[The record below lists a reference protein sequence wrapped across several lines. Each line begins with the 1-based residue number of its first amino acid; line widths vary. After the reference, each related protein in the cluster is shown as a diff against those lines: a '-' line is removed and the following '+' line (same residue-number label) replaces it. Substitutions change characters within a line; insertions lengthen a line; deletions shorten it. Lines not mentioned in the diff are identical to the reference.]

1 MSAEPKVLETRPTC
15 SVGIMAFNEEANVG
29 YLLEALG
36 KQKLPGFTLLEVIV
50 VASGCTDRTEAIV
63 RERAAC
69 DPRIRLV
76 VQERREG
83 KASAVNLFLAE
94 ARGELLVLES
104 ADTLPRGDTLQR
116 LLEPFADPRVGMT
129 GARPYPVNTG
139 HFLMGY
145 AAHFFWWMHHT
156 LALGQPKLGEMVAFR
171 RFVREIPSDTAVDE
185 ASIEAIVQRA
195 GYLIHYTEDAIV
207 FNRGPESLSDYLA
220 QRRRIVAGH
229 LHLSRTQGYSVAS
242 YRYGIILRNLALKLR
257 NNIQLV
263 WRLAR
268 RRQKGFLK
276 VYVRHQ
282 FVRALV
288 VPVAILMEIQAEVLG
303 AWDYYVRGRNP
314 YIWPVAPT
322 TKKLR

>member
-1 MSAEPKVLETRPTC
+1 
-15 SVGIMAFNEEANVG
+15 MAFNEEANIG

-36 KQKLPGFTLLEVIV
+36 RQKLPGFTLLEVIV

-63 RERAAC
+63 RASADS
-69 DPRIRLV
+69 DPRIRLI

-104 ADTLPRGDTLQR
+104 ADTLPRRDTLQR
-116 LLEPFADPRVGMT
+116 LLEPFANPQVGMT
-129 GARPYPVNTG
+129 GARPYPVNG
-139 HFLMGY
+139 GRFLMGY

-156 LALGQPKLGEMVAFR
+156 LALGQPKPGEMVAFR
-171 RFVREIPSDTAVDE
+171 RFVLSIPLDTAVDE
-185 ASIEAIVQRA
+185 ASIESIVHRA
-195 GYLIHYTEDAIV
+195 GYLIHYAMDAIV
-207 FNRGPESLSDYLA
+207 FNRGPESLGDYLT

-229 LHLSRTQGYSVAS
+229 LHLRRTKRYSVAS
-242 YRYGIILRNLALKLR
+242 HRYGLILMNLARKLR
-257 NNIQLV
+257 NNIDLV

-288 VPVAILMEIQAEVLG
+288 VPVAVLMEILAELLG
-303 AWDYYVRGRNP
+303 AWDYYVCGRNP
-314 YIWPVAPT
+314 YIWPVAAT
-322 TKKLR
+322 TKRLR

>member
-1 MSAEPKVLETRPTC
+1 
-15 SVGIMAFNEEANVG
+15 MAFNEEANIG

-36 KQKLPGFTLLEVIV
+36 RQKLPGFTLLEVIV

-63 RERAAC
+63 RASADS
-69 DPRIRLV
+69 DPRIRLI

-104 ADTLPRGDTLQR
+104 ADTLPRRDTLQR
-116 LLEPFADPRVGMT
+116 LLEPLANPQVGMT
-129 GARPYPVNTG
+129 GARPYPVNG
-139 HFLMGY
+139 GRFLMGY

-171 RFVREIPSDTAVDE
+171 RVVRSIPPDTAVDE
-185 ASIEAIVQRA
+185 ASIEAIVHRA
-195 GYLIHYTEDAIV
+195 GYLIHYSVDAIV
-207 FNRGPESLSDYLA
+207 LNRGPESLHDYLT

-229 LHLSRTQGYSVAS
+229 LHLRRTQGYSVAS
-242 YRYGIILRNLALKLR
+242 HRYGLILRNLARKLR
-257 NNIQLV
+257 DNIRLA

-276 VYVRHQ
+276 AYVRHH
-282 FVRALV
+282 FVRALI
-288 VPVAILMEIQAEVLG
+288 VPLAILMEILAEALG

-314 YIWPVAPT
+314 YIWPVAAT
-322 TKKLR
+322 TKRLR

>member
-1 MSAEPKVLETRPTC
+1 MSAEPGIPGPRPTC
-15 SVGIMAFNEEANVG
+15 SVGIMAFNEEANIG

-36 KQKLPGFTLLEVIV
+36 RQKLPGFTLLEVIV

-63 RERAAC
+63 RASADS
-69 DPRIRLV
+69 DPRIRLI

-104 ADTLPRGDTLQR
+104 ADTLPRRDTLQR
-116 LLEPFADPRVGMT
+116 LLEPLANPQVGMT
-129 GARPYPVNTG
+129 GARPRPVNG
-139 HFLMGY
+139 GRSFMGY

-156 LALGQPKLGEMVAFR
+156 LALGQPKPGEMVAFR
-171 RFVREIPSDTAVDE
+171 RFVLSIPLDTAVDE
-185 ASIEAIVQRA
+185 ASIEAIVHRA
-195 GYLIHYTEDAIV
+195 GYLIHYAMDAIV
-207 FNRGPESLSDYLA
+207 FNCGPESLRDYLT

-229 LHLSRTQGYSVAS
+229 LHLRRTQRYSVAS
-242 YRYGIILRNLALKLR
+242 HRYGLILRNLARKLR
-257 NNIQLV
+257 NNIRLV

-288 VPVAILMEIQAEVLG
+288 VPVAVLMEILAEMLG
-303 AWDYYVRGRNP
+303 AWDYYVCGRNP
-314 YIWPVAPT
+314 YIWPVAAT
-322 TKKLR
+322 TKRLR

>member
-1 MSAEPKVLETRPTC
+1 
-15 SVGIMAFNEEANVG
+15 MAFNEEANVG

-36 KQKLPGFTLLEVIV
+36 RQKLPGFTLLEVIV

-63 RERAAC
+63 RESAVA

-83 KASAVNLFLAE
+83 KASAVNVFLAE

-104 ADTLPRGDTLQR
+104 ADTLPKRDTLQR

-129 GARPYPVNTG
+129 GARPYPVNG
-139 HFLMGY
+139 GRFVMGY
-145 AAHFFWWMHHT
+145 AAQFFWWMHHT

-171 RFVREIPSDTAVDE
+171 RFVRSIPPDTAVDE
-185 ASIEAIVQRA
+185 ASIEAIVHRA
-195 GYLIHYTEDAIV
+195 GYRIHYAVDSIV
-207 FNRGPESLSDYLA
+207 LNRGPDSLRDYLI

-229 LHLSRTQGYSVAS
+229 LHLRQTQGYSVAS
-242 YRYGIILRNLALKLR
+242 HRYGLIVGNLALKLR
-257 NNIQLV
+257 NNVRLA

-276 VYVRHQ
+276 VYLRHH

-288 VPVAILMEIQAEVLG
+288 VPLAVLMEILAEVLG